1 MVGSNSWRIGREFY
15 MCFTVGTCR
24 VEEGSTVVC
33 GAAAGAAV
41 VRTRRT
47 RVAPSVGTPRRGEE
61 GVTGGAVRATL
72 EEGAGGRGGVG
83 ARRMETNHAVLR
95 HWSSVTAAA
104 AAVKVMAVNVV
115 VVVAEAGI
123 DSGR

>member
-1 MVGSNSWRIGREFY
+1 

-47 RVAPSVGTPRRGEE
+47 RVAPSVGTPRRGGE

-83 ARRMETNHAVLR
+83 ARRMATNHAVLR

-104 AAVKVMAVNVV
+104 AAAVKVMAVNVV
-115 VVVAEAGI
+115 VVVVALEAGI